1 LFIIVTTK
9 AFSLWIDNIMTKRK
23 RTIYYLQNTLQA
35 TKYRATRTPPKTQRN
50 PGWTWSFMIQIFRN
64 VFNQVATKLKLNM
77 ASRSKCTSTL
87 HQSFFF
93 ICHILYEY
101 DWHNECPKWS
111 SNRLPFQSTRVYS
124 RYVVLLWFLCS
135 VVVAHSS
142 VLNTLLFWDFCYKS
156 ICMIGTGSH
165 VV

>member
-1 LFIIVTTK
+1 MEPHLTSCEF
-9 AFSLWIDNIMTKRK
+9 DG
-23 RTIYYLQNTLQA
+23 YLQ
-35 TKYRATRTPPKTQRN
+35 
-50 PGWTWSFMIQIFRN
+50 MIL
-64 VFNQVATKLKLNM
+64 VKLNM

-135 VVVAHSS
+135 VVVDHCIVFHVSIVLS
-142 VLNTLLFWDFCYKS
+142 VLRRLTATNCKHFVIQSSPKW
-156 ICMIGTGSH
+156 
-165 VV
+165 